1 MGESWKANDEV
12 YEIMKDLVAIYHPDL
27 ALVVD
32 DIYIMFNEKARKSG
46 GSTVYG
52 TASRMGDLANVV
64 AGTDYKFLLTL
75 GADTWENKLGSRDRR
90 ALIDHLLCMCRCE
103 EDPSSGEV
111 KCSIAKPDIQVF
123 RENIERFGMWQP
135 KEYETDDNEK
145 SDQILQE
152 SL

>member
-1 MGESWKANDEV
+1 MGENWKANDDV
-12 YEIMKDLVAIYHPDL
+12 YETMKELVANYHPDL

-32 DIYIMFNEKARKSG
+32 EIYIMFREKARRSG

-75 GADTWENKLGSRDRR
+75 GADTWENELGSRQRK
-90 ALIDHLLCMCRCE
+90 ALVDHLLCMCRCE
-103 EDPSSGEV
+103 EDPSSGDV
-111 KCSIAKPDIQVF
+111 KCSIAKPDVQVF

-135 KEYETDDNEK
+135 KEDEMDDNAK

-152 SL
+152 NV